1 MNDLNEIQKQAVLY
15 NSGASLIVAGA
26 GSGKTRVL
34 TYKIAYLLQ
43 NGVDP
48 YKIMALTFTNK
59 AAKEMK
65 ERIAQLV
72 GKEEAD
78 KIKMGTF
85 HSVFAQI
92 LKFECYEIGWN
103 SRFSIYDEAD
113 CRNLIKDII
122 QELSIE
128 NDKYKPANVHQRI
141 SMAKNNLINPDDYT
155 NDKAI
160 QEEDVKAKMQMIGTI
175 YSMYQNRLKI
185 ANAMDFDDLLFNT
198 FKLFSEKPIVSKYYQ
213 DKYDFVLVDEFQ
225 DTNYVQMQIL
235 LQLCSNKNNLYA
247 VGDDAQ
253 SIYGFR
259 GANINNIL
267 SFQATFKNAQ
277 VFKLEQNYRSTQNI
291 VSAANSLIHQN
302 INQIPKNVFSQ
313 GDKGDKVHFIQLPTD
328 RDEAWFLMH
337 ELKAIMRAE
346 GCRYS
351 DFTFLYRNNAQSR
364 CIEEALMRDGIPYIV
379 HGGISFFQRK
389 EVKDVMAYLRLTCNC
404 DDNEAFKRVINF
416 PPRGIGNVTIQKIK
430 DRATTL
436 NVPMLHVAGE
446 PEAFKLNVS
455 SKTKEKLKE
464 FANKINEYA
473 LKVTTLDAET
483 FANELVND
491 FGVYEY
497 LNGVPTDGITK
508 INNVNEIFSSIQTF
522 MEMRKKEN
530 RNDEIFIYNYLQ
542 DVALL
547 ADEQMTEDTDRV
559 NLMTIHASKGLEF
572 DSVFIVAIEE
582 GIFPSSRTAS
592 SVLELEE
599 ERRLMYVAMTR
610 AKKHLFLTCAKKR
623 WLYGE
628 MQENKPSRFIN
639 DIDPSYID
647 DMTENDG
654 QDDGLQDCL
663 FI

>member
-198 FKLFSEKPIVSKYYQ
+198 FKLFSERPIVSKYYQ